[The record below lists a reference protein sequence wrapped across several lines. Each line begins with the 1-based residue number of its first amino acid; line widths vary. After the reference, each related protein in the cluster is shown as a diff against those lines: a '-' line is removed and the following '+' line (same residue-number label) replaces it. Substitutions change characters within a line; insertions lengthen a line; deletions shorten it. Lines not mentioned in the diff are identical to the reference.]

1 MRVWQEVAREWGAP
15 FRYCWSMAGRHKR
28 VRERGVVSQK
38 GGVWSRAETRGGC
51 LAERTG
57 GRPVSIGRLD
67 DGGGPCGNG
76 AGGAGGVPQGQ
87 RGDLAARS
95 PGRVRAR
102 HRAGSGVLFARA
114 AGRGA
119 VADGGGDGGAVQ
131 ARAESRACPRRASCT
146 HSTDDPR
153 GLTVRPRAP
162 HDARQRQTPTAVK
175 AHDAARAGIEGAIS
189 QGVRVCDLR
198 QAR

>member
-1 MRVWQEVAREWGAP
+1 
-15 FRYCWSMAGRHKR
+15 
-28 VRERGVVSQK
+28 VV
-38 GGVWSRAETRGGC
+38 TR
-51 LAERTG
+51 RDTDSSD
-57 GRPVSIGRLD
+57 V
-67 DGGGPCGNG
+67 GGP
-76 AGGAGGVPQGQ
+76 AP
-87 RGDLAARS
+87 GDQS
-95 PGRVRAR
+95 W
-102 HRAGSGVLFARA
+102 HARA
-114 AGRGA
+114 ADGFDVAHGA
-119 VADGGGDGGAVQ
+119 LDGDAERAICPTGHTRVTGQPTHDQRSQPLSTSACAD
-131 ARAESRACPRRASCT
+131 SRACPRRASCP